1 MVPCESSIEVPSQAS
16 SLFLLIKFLEY
27 KVFQT
32 INLIVSVE
40 SLYSRYFTFMSAI
53 SLVSLAILED
63 VVISASGKDNQGTYE
78 QNRSGDM

>member
-1 MVPCESSIEVPSQAS
+1 MDCIVAATMSQVGVVQPA
-16 SLFLLIKFLEY
+16 
-27 KVFQT
+27 